1 MNPPRQMAATAKFGL
16 AGVGGVAVLMLVAI
30 SLASLVLWR
39 LASGDD
45 SPARSAESSEE
56 LRIAARSLADGRTEV
71 ALQQRAGS
79 EWGEY
84 ITPDARFLL
93 PDADVDRWYHSG
105 PITLAETRTG
115 PGPLKIALLQ
125 TVHGA
130 AAERRQAFKLAIAQ
144 LNAAGGVF
152 GRPVIGLIADF
163 NLDQEFIV
171 ASARR
176 LIEEEGVHAF
186 VGPTF
191 SSSSLVISEHLS
203 NPLQIPTISPSATSP
218 DLTTADPGDW
228 FFRTTPSD
236 AAGQGLV
243 LAQLAKDRGH
253 DRIGVLYRDDAY
265 GRGLADEVVREFDGD
280 VLALPIDHVAGVTFL
295 SEIEQ
300 VAAGGASGLIVLGC
314 WKESATIISESLAGD
329 LFDDFLLAD
338 CGQSRSLFDALGP
351 EIAQRLIG
359 TSPTFGAETDST
371 CFFKRSYERMWGE
384 PPRANVTFVPG
395 VYDATIALALA
406 AQAAQSTD
414 GPAIRDQL
422 RQISDGEG
430 RLIGAAAL
438 SQALEALAGGQDI
451 DYQGA
456 VSSLDWDDNGD
467 IARFTIGIW
476 RFTADGEIEIVRRIP
491 VDFGP

>member
-1 MNPPRQMAATAKFGL
+1 MKHHPLRIRITLGLVLVLLVGIL
-16 AGVGGVAVLMLVAI
+16 AGHFTNAF
-30 SLASLVLWR
+30 
-39 LASGDD
+39 D
-45 SPARSAESSEE
+45 PSEGNRPNE
-56 LRIAARSLADGRTEV
+56 VRIAARPLADGRTEV
-71 ALQQRAGS
+71 ALQQRMGS

-84 ITPDARFLL
+84 ITPDARFLP
-93 PDADVDRWYHSG
+93 PDANVDRWHHSS
-105 PITLAETRTG
+105 PITVAEPQVG

-144 LNAAGGVF
+144 LNAAGGIF

-171 ASARR
+171 ASAKR
-176 LIEEEGVHAF
+176 LVEEEGVHAF

-191 SSSSLVISEHLS
+191 SSSSLVISEHVS

-218 DLTTADPGDW
+218 DLTAADPGDW

-236 AAGQGLV
+236 AAGQGAI
-243 LAQLAKDRGH
+243 LARLAKEQGH
-253 DRIGVLYRDDAY
+253 NRVGVLYRDDAY
-265 GRGLADEVVREFDGD
+265 GRGLADEVVREFGGD
-280 VLALPIDHVAGVTFL
+280 ALALPIDHVAGVTFL

-300 VAAGGASGLIVLGC
+300 VAASGATGLIVLGC

-351 EIAQRLIG
+351 EIAQTLIG

-371 CFFKRSYERMWGE
+371 RFFNQSYERMWGE
-384 PPRANVTFVPG
+384 PPQANVTFVPG

-406 AQAAQSTD
+406 AHAAQSTD

-422 RQISDGEG
+422 RQISNGEG
-430 RLIGAAAL
+430 LTFGAAEL
-438 SQALEALAGGQDI
+438 SQALKALADGQHI

-467 IARFTIGIW
+467 LTRFTIGIW
-476 RFTADGEIEIVRRIP
+476 RFTADGEIEVVRRIP
-491 VDFGP
+491 VDLEP